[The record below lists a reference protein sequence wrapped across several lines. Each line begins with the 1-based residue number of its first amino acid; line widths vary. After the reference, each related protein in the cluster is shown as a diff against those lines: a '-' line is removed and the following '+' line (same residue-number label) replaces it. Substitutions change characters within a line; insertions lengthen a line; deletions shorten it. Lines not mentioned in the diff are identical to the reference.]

1 LSEKNSGQKLGH
13 IFDVADPRQLKMVLL
28 INPLVIVSRVFC
40 ISDGTVCCIGER
52 PRGDGSVPLP
62 GREPGELP
70 LRAGHR
76 DQVLPG
82 LSPGHRGEAHS

>member
-1 LSEKNSGQKLGH
+1 M
-13 IFDVADPRQLKMVLL
+13 FF
-28 INPLVIVSRVFC
+28 FC
-40 ISDGTVCCIGER
+40 VKDGTVCCIGER

-70 LRAGHR
+70 LRDGHR

-82 LSPGHRGEAHS
+82 LSSGRRGEAHS